1 MHRNYPTSPALRAV
15 CAAAIATT
23 LMCFAVRPAGAVTL
37 ESARTLEQ
45 SGDYSGALD
54 AYRNWLGSEDAH
66 GAEKRYVKIRMP
78 VLEEAKKLGSG
89 PDLDLYLGALSAR
102 ASDDIPTA
110 LDKLESILSD
120 YPDSRLRDDS
130 RYLIGYIKMMDEF
143 DFAAASESMQQLQ
156 SNYPD
161 SRYFDTALYSQAIA
175 QEQLGDNDKAAQLF
189 GALRDRHTTL
199 SIKRFDLFWPRDT
212 LGSRYWF
219 DRSDDRL
226 KRIEHARLNSA
237 KLVERSPTGDD
248 AYPWRLTISASGEQH
263 VLRVKPSSI
272 LQDTDMSDDA
282 RAALQNAGLETL
294 EGIIE
299 GEPDS
304 WARVTL
310 QGDAVSGVLSVQG
323 QRVPLIAAATAG
335 TLSDYNT
342 LLRSDIHGNAASL
355 QDDAHGA
362 PPETNAIDSYLRSI
376 RQHDADDVQ
385 AGGVT
390 HVARVGVVI
399 DSQYNDYHGGRG
411 FQEALSILNT
421 TDGIF
426 REELGIALH
435 IETVVVIA
443 DRNNDDMNIGRVEM
457 VDMMRN
463 FRDYRLRDAVLSNS
477 DIGLATLFS
486 GNKNS
491 DEPLGLAWIGTAC
504 RTDGYD
510 VSVVTPFSEPVLLS
524 THELAHTLGANHDF
538 STSCGEGRNLMSR
551 HLSGAIDQTFSSCS
565 KQEIS
570 TLLANTSC
578 HSDAIDLAVDFG
590 AITPEEFQVSV
601 LNTDMV
607 RSVPAANLRVEMSD
621 IANADFPDNCSAT
634 SNDSLLCEFGA
645 IGSIDNQ
652 QVTISLPATIDTS
665 ASVTAFAEPVGYHDI
680 QSDNN
685 AKIADLFGSVSAFVE
700 DADVSPIVI
709 ADQSG
714 GGSSTTPRGVTV
726 GGGAGNFSP
735 ISMLILGLL
744 AISQFRVYPRV
755 R

>member
-1 MHRNYPTSPALRAV
+1 MHRNNPTSLARRAACATAMATALLCLATGPAV
-15 CAAAIATT
+15 
-23 LMCFAVRPAGAVTL
+23 GSTL
-37 ESARTLEQ
+37 ESARSMEQ
-45 SGDYSGALD
+45 SGDYAGALD
-54 AYRNWLGSEDAH
+54 AYRSWIGSDAAH

-78 VLEEAKKLGSG
+78 VLEEAKKLGAG
-89 PDLDLYLGALSAR
+89 PDLERFLEALSDR
-102 ASDDIPTA
+102 AADNIPAA
-110 LDKLESILSD
+110 LDKLNTLLTD

-130 RYLIGYIKMMDEF
+130 RYLIGYIQMMDEF
-143 DFAAASESMQQLQ
+143 DFGAASEAMETLQ
-156 SNYPD
+156 RDFPE

-175 QEQLGDNDKAAQLF
+175 QEQLGNNDAAANLF
-189 GALRDRHTTL
+189 GKLRDRHTAM
-199 SIKRFDLFWPRDT
+199 SIKSFDLYWPRST

-226 KRIEHARLNSA
+226 KRIEHAQLNAA
-237 KLVERSPTGDD
+237 KVIERTESDNTD
-248 AYPWRLTISASGEQH
+248 YPVRLTVSASGKRH
-263 VLRVKPSSI
+263 VLLVKPSSI
-272 LQDTDMSDDA
+272 LQGTEISGDA
-282 RAALQNAGLETL
+282 DAALQSASVETL
-294 EGIIE
+294 QGIIE
-299 GEPDS
+299 GEAES

-310 QGDAVSGVLSVQG
+310 QGDTLSGVISVQG
-323 QRVPLIAAATAG
+323 ERIPLIGAATAG

-342 LLRSDIHGNAASL
+342 LLRSDIDGNAASL

-376 RQHDADDVQ
+376 RQYDADYTQ
-385 AGGVT
+385 SGGVT

-399 DSQYNDYHGGRG
+399 DSQYNDYHGGNG

-435 IETVVVIA
+435 IETVIVIA
-443 DRNNDDMNIGRVEM
+443 DRTRDTMNIGRVEM

-463 FRDYRLRDAVLSNS
+463 FRNYRLSNSVLANS

-510 VSVVTPFSEPVLLS
+510 VSVVTPFSQPVLLS
-524 THELAHTLGANHDF
+524 THELAHTLGANHDY

-565 KQEIS
+565 KQEIA
-570 TLLANTSC
+570 TVLANTSC

-590 AITPEEFQVSV
+590 AITPEEVQLSV
-601 LNTDMV
+601 LNNDMV
-607 RSVPAANLRVEMSD
+607 RSVPAANLRVEMKD
-621 IANADFPDNCSAT
+621 IASAEFPDNCSAT
-634 SNDSLLCEFGA
+634 DNDSLLCQFGA
-645 IGSIDNQ
+645 IQSIDNQ
-652 QVTISLPATIDTS
+652 QITIALPESIDTS
-665 ASVTAFAEPVGYHDI
+665 ESVTAYAEPVGYRDI
-680 QSDNN
+680 QNNNN
-685 AKIADLFGSVSAFVE
+685 AKVADLYGSVSAFVE
-700 DADVSPIVI
+700 EPQQINPIVI

-714 GGSSTTPRGVTV
+714 GGTSSTGVTV
-726 GGGAGNFSP
+726 GGGAGNLSP
-735 ISMLILGLL
+735 ISMLILGLM
-744 AISQFRVYPRV
+744 AISQFRVLPRV